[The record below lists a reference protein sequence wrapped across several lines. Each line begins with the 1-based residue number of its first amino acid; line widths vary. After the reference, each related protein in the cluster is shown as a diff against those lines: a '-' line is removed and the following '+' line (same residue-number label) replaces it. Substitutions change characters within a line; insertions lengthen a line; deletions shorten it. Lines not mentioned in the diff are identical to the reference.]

1 MDPQLAG
8 RLGSLEEAHVG
19 AIVAAETYKG
29 DAEWEQFVDHGGRP
43 WWWREMDPTTGRD
56 ECFSRATQSG
66 KSSWTMVAGPGGGA
80 RGTGCAS
87 TSQREAQLARLPGL
101 GHWRNSVAP
110 WGPRFSKAAVCPPL
124 LPVWARPR
132 AGDNLGGR
140 RSPMPLR

>member
-29 DAEWEQFVDHGGRP
+29 DAAWGKFVDDGGWP
-43 WWWREMDPTTGRD
+43 WGRD

-101 GHWRNSVAP
+101 AP